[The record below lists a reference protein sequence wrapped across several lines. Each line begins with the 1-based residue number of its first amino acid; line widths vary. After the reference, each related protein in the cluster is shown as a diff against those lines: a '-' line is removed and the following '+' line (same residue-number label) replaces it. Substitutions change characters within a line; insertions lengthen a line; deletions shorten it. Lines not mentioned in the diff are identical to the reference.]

1 MCAYAFAASVC
12 QTESDF
18 GALSIDFIIDATFQ
32 LTDFVSGSI
41 LRVEYVVDE
50 YVGGTLVS
58 TSSGVVAGGTSSVI
72 NYGMTDSTFIYTM
85 TIFTTDGAVLIQ
97 TNIIECRPSI
107 PAITDSG
114 WKSVD
119 LLSLTCEPSTM
130 IVDTSAGA
138 FAVRTTDF
146 TYRNNAGATIANG
159 QTYIGDVPADG
170 VLKFDFGLNAAQ
182 WLDLPA
188 NYQPAGV
195 AGWTLNG
202 VMCLQE

>member
-12 QTESDF
+12 QIESDF
-18 GALSIDFIIDATFQ
+18 GALSIDFVIDATFQ
-32 LTDFVSGSI
+32 ITDFVSGSI
-41 LRVEYVVDE
+41 LRVEYTIDE

-58 TSSGVVAGGTSSVI
+58 TASGTVAGGSSVVI
-72 NYGMTDSTFIYTM
+72 NYAMIDATYIHTM

-97 TNIIECRPSI
+97 TNVAECRPLI

-130 IVDTSAGA
+130 IVETQAGT

-146 TYRNNAGATIANG
+146 TYKNNAGAVIANG
-159 QTYIGDVPADG
+159 QIYIGDVPTDG
-170 VLKFDFGLNAAQ
+170 VLKFDFGLNVAE
-182 WLDLPA
+182 WLDLPIT
-188 NYQPAGV
+188 YQPAGI

-202 VMCLQE
+202 VMCLQ